1 VNWGETHAEKWYQTR
16 GWEGTK
22 NRTKS
27 YHEHTFYPKE
37 YRTMNIFDRKENRTL
52 KTYVNKMQT
61 GGDPGPIRLG

>member
-1 VNWGETHAEKWYQTR
+1 MQKNGIKPGGGKERKIEQ
-16 GWEGTK
+16 
-22 NRTKS
+22 NRTMNIS
-27 YHEHTFYPKE
+27 YPKE